1 MEKGTF
7 SNMTRPKEE
16 DSEEWLGATAA
27 QYRHPAAVG
36 DVAGSAAVAR
46 HLVARLPKFSG
57 ATPLEPYLAQL
68 RIAARYYGWGMDESA
83 AQLALALEG
92 TALQVL
98 LDLAPADQ
106 RDLHALTLALERR
119 FGQRRVVSHS
129 RELLTSRRR
138 REGERLGAYAAD
150 VLLYAQRGYPDF
162 PAAAREELAL
172 QSFLRGLA
180 PPRLGLHVRLAGPPN
195 LDMALEL
202 AERAEGELSKL
213 QPSGAP
219 QPHVRQADYERDEDD
234 EEECFQAWTSPQRPR
249 QRPPQRPPPDDRRRS
264 GDDRRCFRCDEP
276 GHLARDC
283 PAPAPRVRPSR
294 PAENGS
300 GAAQ

>member
-138 REGERLGAYAAD
+138 REGERFGPT
-150 VLLYAQRGYPDF
+150 QRTYCCT
-162 PAAAREELAL
+162 
-172 QSFLRGLA
+172 
-180 PPRLGLHVRLAGPPN
+180 
-195 LDMALEL
+195 
-202 AERAEGELSKL
+202 
-213 QPSGAP
+213 PSGATP
-219 QPHVRQADYERDEDD
+219 
-234 EEECFQAWTSPQRPR
+234 TSLLRLGR
-249 QRPPQRPPPDDRRRS
+249 
-264 GDDRRCFRCDEP
+264 
-276 GHLARDC
+276 
-283 PAPAPRVRPSR
+283 
-294 PAENGS
+294 N
-300 GAAQ
+300 

>member
-7 SNMTRPKEE
+7 SDMTRLKEE

-27 QYRHPAAVG
+27 QHRHPVAVG
-36 DVAGSAAVAR
+36 GVAGSAAVGR
-46 HLVARLPKFSG
+46 PLVSRLPKFSG
-57 ATPLEPYLAQL
+57 ITPLEPYLAQL

-98 LDLAPADQ
+98 LDLAPTDQ
-106 RDLHALTLALERR
+106 LDLQALTLALERR

-129 RELLTSRRR
+129 RELLTSRLR

-180 PPRLGLHVRLAGPPN
+180 PPRLGRHVRLAGPPN
-195 LDMALEL
+195 LDVALEL
-202 AERAEGELSKL
+202 AERAEQELSDL

-219 QPHVRQADYERDEDD
+219 RPHVRQADYERDEDD
-234 EEECFQAWTSPQRPR
+234 EEACFQAWTSTQRPR
-249 QRPPQRPPPDDRRRS
+249 QRPPQRPPSDDRRRS
-264 GDDRRCFRCDEP
+264 GADRRCFRCDEP

-283 PAPAPRVRPSR
+283 PAPAPRARPSR
-294 PAENGS
+294 PAENDG